1 MYVNKPVHI
10 VKLVENRNIYY

>member
-1 MYVNKPVHI
+1 MYGNKPVHI